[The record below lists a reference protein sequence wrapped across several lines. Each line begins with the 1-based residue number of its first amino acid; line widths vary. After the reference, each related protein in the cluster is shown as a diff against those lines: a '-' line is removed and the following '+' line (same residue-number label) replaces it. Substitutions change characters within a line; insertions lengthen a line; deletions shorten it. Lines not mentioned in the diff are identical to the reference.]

1 MTDHELI
8 EAQLEEDGSN
18 GQLQSHGCQRS
29 IAASV
34 LFATTPHPVGT
45 SGPRVLARGAYP
57 RVRAGDKT
65 HARASTKTARRTLAG
80 RRRSMAVRMVRHRA
94 QSTVSTSA
102 GRAASASCVPALERW
117 HGRPHAARGG
127 PRGTL
132 D

>member
-1 MTDHELI
+1 MARRAAQVGCDWIAEALHLVPGSKRI
-8 EAQLEEDGSN
+8 ESPSDCFSN

-57 RVRAGDKT
+57 RSRAGDKT
-65 HARASTKTARRTLAG
+65 HARASMKTARRTLAA

-94 QSTVSTSA
+94 
-102 GRAASASCVPALERW
+102 
-117 HGRPHAARGG
+117 
-127 PRGTL
+127 
-132 D
+132 